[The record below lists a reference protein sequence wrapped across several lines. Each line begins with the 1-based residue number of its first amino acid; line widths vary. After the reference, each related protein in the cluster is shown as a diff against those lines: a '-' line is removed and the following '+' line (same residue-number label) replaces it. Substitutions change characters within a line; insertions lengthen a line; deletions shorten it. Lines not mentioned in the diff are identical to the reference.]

1 MESKAES
8 KNLEHL
14 TIDFYGDTTYLNQD
28 LHAFTNLFP
37 KDLYK
42 GIDEYWDR
50 NLEETFVSKQSS
62 MIEFCKEI
70 REDTTGETLKL
81 RKENLYSL
89 IGDSS
94 YYLIT
99 ADKFSVSQVQVNHP
113 SILLMNSN
121 IHFFE
126 EDKNKN
132 MFNSPEFYTS
142 RLFLKNMTIML
153 TNGANTNLDSEGGGT
168 TEGLRKLND
177 DIFFK
182 KCKLLYQPLDKIIS
196 SLSGIPA
203 QTNQSISPQ
212 CIDTASSKSFPA
224 GTVFKNDENSLNL
237 SEKFAGVTTTV
248 KGVYH
253 IKGINW
259 HSVSIEE
266 KKLERQIENINF
278 VKKYYSEI
286 LDDFFEIG
294 TDVLFLAQIPGYFF
308 KGEQGTQLGLVQAVS
323 TFNLLENKHI
333 IVGLD
338 KPREMTVLQ
347 PKYMLWYN
355 LLTYNSI
362 NFYFQPAQS
371 L

>member
-8 KNLEHL
+8 KFVEHI

-42 GIDEYWDR
+42 GIDEYWDHF
-50 NLEETFVSKQSS
+50 LEENFVKKQRS

-70 REDTTGETLKL
+70 REDTSGETLKM
-81 RKENLYSL
+81 RKEELYSI

-113 SILLMNSN
+113 SSLLKNDTN
-121 IHFFE
+121 IHFFQTGRNE
-126 EDKNKN
+126 N

-142 RLFLKNMTIML
+142 RPFLNNMTIML
-153 TNGANTNLDSEGGGT
+153 TNGANTNLNSDGSGT
-168 TEGLRKLND
+168 TGGLRELND
-177 DIFFK
+177 KNFFTT
-182 KCKLLYQPLDKIIS
+182 CELLYQPSDEIIS
-196 SLSGIPA
+196 SLGGIPV
-203 QTNQSISPQ
+203 QNNQLIKPQ
-212 CIDTASSKSFPA
+212 CINTASSASFPA
-224 GTVFKNDENSLNL
+224 GTVFKNDNVLKL
-237 SEKFAGVTTTV
+237 SEKFAGVTTVV

-259 HSVSIEE
+259 KLVSIEE
-266 KKLERQIENINF
+266 NKLERQIENINF
-278 VKKYYSEI
+278 VKEYYSKI
-286 LDDFFEIG
+286 LDDFYEKG

-308 KGEQGTQLGLVQAVS
+308 QGEQGTELGLVQAVS
-323 TFNLLENKHI
+323 TFNLPGNQHI
-333 IVGLD
+333 IVGID
-338 KPREMTVLQ
+338 KPEKMKNLNT
-347 PKYMLWYN
+347 KYMLWYN

-362 NFYFQPAQS
+362 NF
-371 L
+371 